1 MDVTVLGIDLA
12 KKVFQLHGTNAEG
25 RAVFKK
31 KASRAELV
39 RIIANL
45 KPCLIAM
52 EACGSSHFWARE
64 FRKLGHE
71 VRLIPPQYVR
81 PFVKTNKSDANDAE
95 AIVEAAI
102 RPNMRFSSIKE
113 LEHQDIQTLHR
124 SRERM
129 IKQKVALIN
138 QIRGI
143 FQEYGVLTPD
153 SRHKMISQ
161 LSYLIESAG
170 EKITPVT
177 RELLIEHQEE
187 LVEILARIKR
197 MDSKLEQVL
206 KNNSVCQFIES
217 IPGVGVLT
225 ATAMYAAVVDANQF
239 KNGRALAAWLG
250 LVPRQYST
258 GGRNTLLGISKRGNP
273 YLRKLLVH
281 GARSMVAIPGR
292 KTEWMKEVEKRRG
305 RNKAVVAQANKNARM
320 IWAVMMKKEPYH
332 PTPLASVA

>member
-71 VRLIPPQYVR
+71 VRLIPPQYVK

-113 LEHQDIQTLHR
+113 LEHQDIRKSSILPVWRTR
-124 SRERM
+124 
-129 IKQKVALIN
+129 V
-138 QIRGI
+138 
-143 FQEYGVLTPD
+143 VL
-153 SRHKMISQ
+153 S
-161 LSYLIESAG
+161 
-170 EKITPVT
+170 
-177 RELLIEHQEE
+177 
-187 LVEILARIKR
+187 
-197 MDSKLEQVL
+197 
-206 KNNSVCQFIES
+206 
-217 IPGVGVLT
+217 
-225 ATAMYAAVVDANQF
+225 
-239 KNGRALAAWLG
+239 
-250 LVPRQYST
+250 
-258 GGRNTLLGISKRGNP
+258 
-273 YLRKLLVH
+273 
-281 GARSMVAIPGR
+281 
-292 KTEWMKEVEKRRG
+292 
-305 RNKAVVAQANKNARM
+305 
-320 IWAVMMKKEPYH
+320 
-332 PTPLASVA
+332 